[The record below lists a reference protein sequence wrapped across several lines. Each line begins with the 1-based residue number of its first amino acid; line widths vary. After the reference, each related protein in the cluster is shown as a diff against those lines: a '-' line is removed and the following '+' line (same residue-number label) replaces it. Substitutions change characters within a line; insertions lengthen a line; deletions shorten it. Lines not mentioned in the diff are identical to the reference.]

1 MPLFMRN
8 PTKVEAFQM
17 VQGKPFPAFIEAAIA
32 ARNLSYS
39 LSNGMMDGSVWNQP
53 SLAWLKF
60 KEGDYIVHN
69 GPHDLYVV
77 GKDQFEKT
85 YTAVSGE
92 QKESAKPSTTTSSTA
107 SAPATVPQASS
118 APSPAP
124 SEKPTPSPSSSAS
137 TPPTKPSPAQAPKPL
152 AGKK

>member
-32 ARNLSYS
+32 GRNLSYS

-53 SLAWLKF
+53 SLAWLTF

-85 YTAVSGE
+85 YTAASE
-92 QKESAKPSTTTSSTA
+92 PAKEEVKPAPAPAPAPVKAPEATTEP
-107 SAPATVPQASS
+107 SAPA
-118 APSPAP
+118 
-124 SEKPTPSPSSSAS
+124 S
-137 TPPTKPSPAQAPKPL
+137 TAKPL
-152 AGKK
+152 TKNK